1 LITNDKDFGEMIFR
15 EKREHRGVV
24 FLRLS
29 DERSINKIAVLKH
42 VLENYSGRLSDRFVT
57 ATETKIRFT

>member
-1 LITNDKDFGEMIFR
+1 MIFR